1 MRAITHHGSL
11 AGLRRTFLI
20 LVAVAYLSL
29 LTSCDQTPPTRVLDT
44 NHVQSIATFLGDF
57 AREILAAYLL

>member
-20 LVAVAYLSL
+20 LVAIAYLSL
-29 LTSCDQTPPTRVLDT
+29 LTSCDQTPPIGVQDT
-44 NHVQSIATFLGDF
+44 NHVQNIATFLGDF
-57 AREILAAYLL
+57 AREILAAYLF